1 MDEVTRLEAELD
13 SVLRE
18 LLIKDPDAVLR
29 VLLCLQQ
36 ASLPVVWPNL
46 KLAG

>member
-1 MDEVTRLEAELD
+1 MDEVTRLEIELQ
-13 SVLRE
+13 SLLKE

-36 ASLPVVWPNL
+36 AGLPTVWPKL
-46 KLAG
+46 ELAG